1 MIISIVGDDEFF
13 EAIYNQVKFNNQEE
27 VDELGKDLRGLRTNE
42 TRTET
47 EMKNILNAIKAG
59 SEKIKSVED

>member
-1 MIISIVGDDEFF
+1 MISIVGDDEFF

-27 VDELGKDLRGLRTNE
+27 VDELGKYLRGLRTNE